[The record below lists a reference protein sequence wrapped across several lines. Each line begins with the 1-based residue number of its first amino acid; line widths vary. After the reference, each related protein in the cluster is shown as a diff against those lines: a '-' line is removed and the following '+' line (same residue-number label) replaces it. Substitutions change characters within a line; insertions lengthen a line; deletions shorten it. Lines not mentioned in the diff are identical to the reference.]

1 MSDVFILIFGVF
13 CFSLTLVGLVLTI
26 REFKER

>member
-1 MSDVFILIFGVF
+1 MTDVFILIFGVF

-26 REFKER
+26 RELKGR

>member
-1 MSDVFILIFGVF
+1 MTDVFILVFGVF
-13 CFSLTLVGLVLTI
+13 CFSLTLVGLVLTL

>member
-13 CFSLTLVGLVLTI
+13 CFSVALVGLVLTI
-26 REFKER
+26 REFKEP